1 VPDTLS
7 PPEPGIGDRPVA
19 VVTGAARGIG
29 EATARRLHAD
39 GFAVGLLD
47 VSPEVDAV
55 AHDLS
60 PDGSTAVGMRCD
72 VADPAAWPIAAAAIR
87 PLGRVAVLVANA
99 MAVDLT
105 PLHETSL
112 SSWHHQLDVTLT
124 GTFLAVQTFLP
135 DLRATGGAIVLVSS
149 VHALFGLPGRPAY
162 ATAKAGLTGLGRQL
176 AAEYGPE
183 IRVNSV
189 LPGPILTAQW
199 DDIGEEDRRRSAR
212 STTLGRLGR
221 PDEVASVIAFLAS
234 PDSSYLTGAT
244 IPVDGGWSITKE
256 SS

>member
-1 VPDTLS
+1 MPDEVT
-7 PPEPGIGDRPVA
+7 RPVA

-39 GFAVGLLD
+39 GLAVALLD
-47 VSPEVDAV
+47 VAAEVDA
-55 AHDLS
+55 AARDLS
-60 PDGSTAVGMRCD
+60 PDGRTAVGIRCD
-72 VADPAAWPIAAAAIR
+72 VSDPDAWSTAAATIR
-87 PLGRVAVLVANA
+87 PLGQVAVLVANA
-99 MAVDLT
+99 MVVDVK

-112 SSWHHQLDVTLT
+112 ASWHHQLDVTLT
-124 GTFLAVQTFLP
+124 GAFLAVQTFLP
-135 DLRATGGAIVLVSS
+135 DLRASFGSVVLVSS

-176 AAEYGPE
+176 AAEYGPDV
-183 IRVNSV
+183 RVNTV

-199 DDIGEEDRRRSAR
+199 DGIGEEERQRSAR
-212 STTLGRLGR
+212 STTLGRLGQ
-221 PDEVASVIAFLAS
+221 PAEVASVISFLAS
-234 PDSSYLTGAT
+234 SDSSYLTGAT

>member
-1 VPDTLS
+1 M
-7 PPEPGIGDRPVA
+7 PEMTRPVA
-19 VVTGAARGIG
+19 VDTGAARGIG

-39 GFAVGLLD
+39 GFAVALLD
-47 VSPEVDAV
+47 VAPEVEAV
-55 AHDLS
+55 ASDLS
-60 PDGSTAVGMRCD
+60 PDGTTAVGTRCD
-72 VADPAAWPIAAAAIR
+72 VADPAAWPTVAATTR
-87 PLGRVAVLVANA
+87 PLGRVTVLVANA
-99 MAVDLT
+99 MAVDVA
-105 PLHETSL
+105 PLHETSVT
-112 SSWHHQLDVTLT
+112 SWHRQLDVTLT

-135 DLRATGGAIVLVSS
+135 ELRAAGGAIVLVSS

-183 IRVNSV
+183 VRVNTV

-221 PDEVASVIAFLAS
+221 PEEVASVISFLTS
-234 PDSSYLTGAT
+234 PESSYLTGAT